1 MASEVQVGS
10 DLSHIQLTF
19 PFDSNDMGMFFA
31 LATILTF
38 SLEMLDLFQGH
49 AVEEGVPGKGIQDSS
64 MTSDPWF
71 EGMIVDGHIVSPG
84 AFALNIQSNNEGFES
99 NSVVPNAQD
108 TTSYGPFRSLQ
119 EHGDPIPEPVQ
130 NPASRFQAI
139 RPFNPEAGNT
149 LSSAKAKKRYRI
161 SIYC

>member
-19 PFDSNDMGMFFA
+19 PFDSNDMGVFFV

-38 SLEMLDLFQGH
+38 SLEMFDLFQGH
-49 AVEEGVPGKGIQDSS
+49 AVEEGVPEKGMQDSS

-71 EGMIVDGHIVSPG
+71 ADMIVDGHIVSPG

-99 NSVVPNAQD
+99 NSFVQDVQD
-108 TTSYGPFRSLQ
+108 TTSYGPFRSVQ

-139 RPFNPEAGNT
+139 RSLNPEAGNA

-161 SIYC
+161 LIYC